1 MLTRR
6 NFHIFMLSAGA
17 VAWSRRVGGQQDGM
31 VTVRIRADDSVRA
44 IIPPIAQGNLTIEPD
59 QSEAAEDLARRS
71 PPQRAVPVFFIII
84 GAMAVTELVQMI
96 RDMLRQV
103 YYGGSQS
110 THVHSQRA

>member
-6 NFHIFMLSAGA
+6 RFHVVVFGA
-17 VAWSRRVGGQQDGM
+17 VTLPNSVGGQQNEL

-44 IIPPIAQGNLTIEPD
+44 VLSPIAQGNLTIEPD